1 MDRIARRVLEMLEEV
16 RPGTIVAVW
25 ADASV
30 SAHRSLGFR
39 CRTLPNGMREEPLT
53 SFVKELERSALGS
66 IEGRLRQAA
75 ELTTTP
81 IVP

>member
-1 MDRIARRVLEMLEEV
+1 MDHLALEMLEEV

-25 ADASV
+25 ADGSV

-39 CRTLPNGMREEPLT
+39 YRTLPNGTREEPLT
-53 SFVKELERSALGS
+53 SFVKDLERPVLAP